1 MATTRC
7 AMGRTH
13 ETLVRIWAVPL
24 ICLLLFASQAAFGLD
39 RKLDIAVQQVGD
51 TFIVDAAIEVPVPV
65 DLAWDVLTDFDH
77 MTSILGN
84 LTASKVLSRNG
95 NLWRV
100 RQEGVAKYGPFSYSF
115 ESVREIRLEPKTRIV
130 SKSLSGTLAQTSSLA
145 EIVPVN
151 QGVQLKYHVEM
162 QTGSMLARMFG
173 LPFVRHEVEEQLQ
186 RMVKEMTA
194 RFAIG

>member
-13 ETLVRIWAVPL
+13 ETLVRIWAIPL
-24 ICLLLFASQAAFGLD
+24 ICLLLFASQAAFGLY

-51 TFIVDAAIEVPVPV
+51 TFIVDAALEVPVPV

-77 MTSILGN
+77 MTSSLGN

>member
-13 ETLVRIWAVPL
+13 ETLVRIWAIPL